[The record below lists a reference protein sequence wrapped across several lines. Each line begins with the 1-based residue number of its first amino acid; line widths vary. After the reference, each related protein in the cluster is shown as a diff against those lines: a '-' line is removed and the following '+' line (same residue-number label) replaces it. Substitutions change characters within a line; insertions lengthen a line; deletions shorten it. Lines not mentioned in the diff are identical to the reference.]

1 MLHHSIL
8 RKLNW
13 KMKECELELR
23 DKGEMVSRLQTKAA
37 HISHILTNL
46 EQCPNPNSP
55 PPVTPNSNA
64 NTSTADR

>member
-1 MLHHSIL
+1 
-8 RKLNW
+8 
-13 KMKECELELR
+13 MKECELELR